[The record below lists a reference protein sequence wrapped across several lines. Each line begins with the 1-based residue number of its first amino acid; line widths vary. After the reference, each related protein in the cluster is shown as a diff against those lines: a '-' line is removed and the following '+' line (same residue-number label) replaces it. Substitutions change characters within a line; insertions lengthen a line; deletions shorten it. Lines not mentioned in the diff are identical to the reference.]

1 MATAGKKITSK
12 SVQRK
17 SSKKRAKRKLPT
29 SATFVRQ
36 PQIPNFSEAAI
47 YIADLCARE
56 SWIGNSYIDGK
67 PIKGSLNFAVT
78 VEGAEPRHENFLS
91 HVSDEGFLIV
101 FATELMNLA
110 GIPDVNFRVP
120 GSSITYQNLDALVL
134 AAELGSAINTKRNI
148 TNIAQGIDFL
158 KNDLVQRYRN
168 WSRTHHQVAQR
179 NIARDMVKE
188 LSKKLTI
195 FDNNEYLGNQP
206 ALASRLLNFGF
217 PELCVYNY
225 SQPIRKGLKLN
236 STSVQSVLDDYY
248 KLLDEGYRRNWHV
261 LSKFS
266 MPPSH
271 AMSQA
276 VWQRANNAGWWQR
289 RIYDF
294 ALKLYFS
301 EKGMNYFPNFS
312 PKVQENLFVKARA
325 FN

>member
-1 MATAGKKITSK
+1 MATAAKKLTGKK
-12 SVQRK
+12 VPRK
-17 SSKKRAKRKLPT
+17 ASKKRAKRKLPS

-36 PQIPNFSEAAI
+36 PQVPNFSEAAI

-56 SWIGNSYIDGK
+56 SWIGNSYINGK
-67 PIKGSLNFAVT
+67 PLKGSLNFEAT
-78 VEGAEPRHENFLS
+78 VLDGEPRLENFIS

-101 FATELMNLA
+101 FATGLMNLA
-110 GIPDVNFRVP
+110 GIPDVNFKVP
-120 GSSITYQNLDALVL
+120 GSSITYENLDALVV
-134 AAELGSAINTKRNI
+134 AAELDSAINTKRNI
-148 TNIAQGIDFL
+148 IDIAQGMDFL
-158 KNDLVQRYRN
+158 KNDLVQRYRD
-168 WSRTHHQVAQR
+168 WSRTRHQVAQR
-179 NIARDMVKE
+179 KIARDMVKE
-188 LSKKLTI
+188 LSNKLTI

-217 PELCVYNY
+217 PELSVYNY

-248 KLLDEGYRRNWHV
+248 KLLDDGYKRNWNV

-266 MPPSH
+266 MPPSQ

-312 PKVQENLFVKARA
+312 PKVQENIFVTARA
-325 FN
+325 FP